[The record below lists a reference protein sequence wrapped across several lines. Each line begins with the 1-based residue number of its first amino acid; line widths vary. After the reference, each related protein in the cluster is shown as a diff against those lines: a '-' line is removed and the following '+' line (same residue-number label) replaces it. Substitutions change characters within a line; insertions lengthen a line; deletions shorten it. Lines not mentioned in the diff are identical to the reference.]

1 MSRTG
6 SQPGSP
12 MGSASKTGSQ
22 TGSQPGTPHDL
33 QGHPVAFD
41 SGSAGQGSLMGSRS
55 GSQDMGSVQ
64 VGLQPRWLLLLAST
78 VVTLLEVK

>member
-12 MGSASKTGSQ
+12 MGSASKS
-22 TGSQPGTPHDL
+22 GSQPGTPHDL

-41 SGSAGQGSLMGSRS
+41 SGSAGQGSLMGSRA

-64 VGLQPRWLLLLAST
+64 VGLQ
-78 VVTLLEVK
+78 